1 MISTQQLFLPLE
13 EFAQLNNDIQNECKI
28 EEQHAKI
35 IKFSQLQCQIS
46 EKRHFEQVKEYLDC
60 FKVFS

>member
-13 EFAQLNNDIQNECKI
+13 EFEQLNSDIQKKSKTEKRY
-28 EEQHAKI
+28 AKI
-35 IKFSQLQCQIS
+35 IKFSQLQHQIS
-46 EKRHFEQVKEYLDC
+46 EKKHIEKVKEYLDC